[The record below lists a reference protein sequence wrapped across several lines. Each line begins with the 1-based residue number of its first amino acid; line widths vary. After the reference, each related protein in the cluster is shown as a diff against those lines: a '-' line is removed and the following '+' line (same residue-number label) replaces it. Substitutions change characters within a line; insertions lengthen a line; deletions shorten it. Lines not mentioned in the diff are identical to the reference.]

1 MWARGDMKI
10 QIPQKLGLTRK
21 LSGLEIKIAGV
32 ISYRNNA
39 REGWAMGIEPTT
51 TGTTIRGSTTELH
64 PPSYVGGE
72 LRRCAG
78 LYTQD
83 CGMQDKFKFS
93 HVFFHFGAVMWAL

>member
-1 MWARGDMKI
+1 
-10 QIPQKLGLTRK
+10 
-21 LSGLEIKIAGV
+21 
-32 ISYRNNA
+32 
-39 REGWAMGIEPTT
+39 MGIEPTT

-64 PPSYVGGE
+64 PPSFVGGE

-93 HVFFHFGAVMWAL
+93 HVFFSFWYGNVGFIVKKRELKT